1 MSYES
6 IAKELDVPKTDAE
19 QFIVKAVQLGLV
31 EGRMNQIQ
39 EEFAVTRTECIV
51 VEGEWENMR
60 QESPDVE
67 EERPVRAGQLQSDY
81 GVCVFDGTK
90 RIMVVGNL
98 NQTH

>member
-39 EEFAVTRTECIV
+39 EESAVTRTECIV

-60 QESPDVE
+60 
-67 EERPVRAGQLQSDY
+67 
-81 GVCVFDGTK
+81 K
-90 RIMVVGNL
+90 RVQMWKKNVQFVLDNCNQIMEYACL
-98 NQTH
+98 MEQRE

>member
-51 VEGEWENMR
+51 VEGEWENLR
-60 QESPDVE
+60 
-67 EERPVRAGQLQSDY
+67 
-81 GVCVFDGTK
+81 K
-90 RIMVVGNL
+90 RVQMWKKNVQFVLDNCNQIMEYACL
-98 NQTH
+98 MEQRE

>member
-39 EEFAVTRTECIV
+39 EEVAVTRTECIV

-60 QESPDVE
+60 
-67 EERPVRAGQLQSDY
+67 
-81 GVCVFDGTK
+81 K
-90 RIMVVGNL
+90 RVQMWKKNVQFVLDNCNQIMEYACL
-98 NQTH
+98 MEQRE